1 MAVAAAGVL
10 SDSACGRVGVGE
22 GGGGCLVEP
31 IDVLIVFI
39 T

>member
-1 MAVAAAGVL
+1 MAVSAAGVL
-10 SDSACGRVGVGE
+10 SDSACGRVGVGD

-31 IDVLIVFI
+31 IDVFIVLI